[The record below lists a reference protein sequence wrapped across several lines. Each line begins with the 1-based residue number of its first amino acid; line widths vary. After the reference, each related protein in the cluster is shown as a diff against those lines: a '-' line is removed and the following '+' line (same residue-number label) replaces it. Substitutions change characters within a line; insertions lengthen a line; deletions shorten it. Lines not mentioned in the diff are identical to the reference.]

1 MATNKYHPNV
11 CAVGVEQLTIQFVC
25 PLQHTH
31 TLYNTHLF
39 LECVCPFFLFL
50 FSFYDLMM
58 NALQISLLGIEWRL
72 ECSIFNKKEIC
83 SLRPERD
90 IRFFEC
96 NFLQMLHCSV
106 YYTSYV
112 FYIIFKL

>member
-31 TLYNTHLF
+31 YTTRICFWNV
-39 LECVCPFFLFL
+39 CVPFFFLFL
-50 FSFYDLMM
+50 SFYDLMM

-83 SLRPERD
+83 SLRPE
-90 IRFFEC
+90 
-96 NFLQMLHCSV
+96 
-106 YYTSYV
+106 
-112 FYIIFKL
+112 